1 MMNVNNLE
9 KATDDLQPFLTFRL
23 AEQYYALAIPN
34 VLEVVAMLS
43 LSSIPNAPS
52 ALLGIANRHGEA
64 LPILDLRIAF
74 NLEAI
79 ALDVSTFFI
88 VAQTEV
94 NQVGLVVDE
103 IFQVKYIPKG
113 SIKVAHGTGQYVTHI
128 ISDEQ
133 ILYQQIDLEPLL
145 TQYLAPIK

>member
-1 MMNVNNLE
+1 MNVNKPE
-9 KATDDLQPFLTFRL
+9 QATDNLQPFLTFRL

-52 ALLGIANRHGEA
+52 ALLGLANRHGEA

-74 NLEAI
+74 NLKAS

-88 VAQTEV
+88 VAQT
-94 NQVGLVVDE
+94 QTYRVGLVVDE
-103 IFQVKYIPKG
+103 IFQVKYIPK
-113 SIKVAHGTGQYVTHI
+113 SAIKVAQGTGEYIIHI
-128 ISDEQ
+128 ISDAQ
-133 ILYQQIDLEPLL
+133 MLYQQIDLEPLL
-145 TQYLAPIK
+145 VQYLAPIK

>member
-1 MMNVNNLE
+1 MMNVNNPE
-9 KATDDLQPFLTFRL
+9 KVTDDLQPFLTFRL

-74 NLEAI
+74 NLEAS

-88 VAQTEV
+88 VAQTAAYR
-94 NQVGLVVDE
+94 VGLVVDE
-103 IFQVKYIPKG
+103 IFQVKYIPK
-113 SIKVAHGTGQYVTHI
+113 SSVRVAQGTGQYVTHI

-145 TQYLAPIK
+145 TQYLAPI